1 MAKKPLQFQINPL
14 LSGPTLEARNKS
26 GSPYRELDLAEIDVD
41 PEQPRTEFDPGK
53 LAELAA
59 SIKEHGLINPILV
72 RVLPGGSYRV
82 VAGERRYRA
91 CKLLGLPKIPA
102 IIDQD
107 EERGEFLSKQ
117 LVENLQRADL
127 TPVERSEAIFKLKE
141 QYGLSVR
148 ELAER
153 LGISK
158 SAVQRAL
165 EIRDLPADLIQALR
179 AGAPESKV
187 LLIAQIEDPRVR
199 AQLLER
205 VDSLSRDALDLEVKG
220 TGIRPSHSGTAGR
233 KPSKL
238 STSDN
243 RIVSELQRS
252 LGVRVQ
258 LQRSAKKVEQ
268 GRLVLEFY
276 SENDLVNLVNRLM
289 AESPTVGQVSNG

>member
-41 PEQPRTEFDPGK
+41 PDQPRNEFDPGK

-59 SIKEHGLINPILV
+59 SIKEHGLISPILV

-91 CKLLGLPKIPA
+91 SKLLGLQKIPV

-107 EERGEFLSKQ
+107 EERGEILSKQ

-127 TPVERSEAIFKLKE
+127 TPLERSEAIYKLKE
-141 QYGLSVR
+141 QNGLSVR

-158 SAVQRAL
+158 SAVQRSL
-165 EIRDLPADLIQALR
+165 EIRDLPADLIQALK
-179 AGAPESKV
+179 AGVPESKV
-187 LLIAQIEDPRVR
+187 LLIAQVEDPKAR
-199 AQLLER
+199 ALLLER
-205 VDSLSRDALDLEVKG
+205 VDALSREALDLEVRG
-220 TGIRPSHSGTAGR
+220 GSQSSSHSGTR
-233 KPSKL
+233 KAVKL
-238 STSDN
+238 SPNDS
-243 RIVSELQRS
+243 RLVAMLQRT

-258 LQRSAKKVEQ
+258 VVRSAKKPEQ
-268 GRLVLEFY
+268 GKLTLEFY
-276 SENDLVNLVNRLM
+276 SEPDLVSLVERLL
-289 AESPTVGQVSNG
+289 ADSPTVGQVGNG